1 MSEPEP
7 RRSFRA
13 TKGQH
18 TKAFDEL
25 GNGPEMKNKR
35 QTKKGGKKSS
45 QKEEAQDEDEEVI
58 RCICGATTQD
68 DDDANEPWI
77 ACDKCGAWQ
86 HNVCVGMS
94 VFTEDLTKDYFCEQ
108 CAPDDHKET
117 LEAIAKGEK
126 PWDER
131 RRKYE
136 DDKKRKK
143 GKKGKGKRISDTQ
156 GREKDR
162 SSPDNASTTNKH
174 SKLSP
179 TPDIKKED
187 FSQDVQAASSK
198 GKRKSQDHLQGPPP
212 KIQKTTEAPAVPLPV
227 YPPYTPPEDLPA
239 TLSELEPVRQQK
251 AKALLKSLDVAIEQA
266 ERKELYT
273 VPTQTNK
280 RTVTERLAIEIER
293 AFNDAHG
300 SNVGAAAQ
308 LRTLVFNLK
317 GNVDLS
323 AQLFNRTLPPPSFVI
338 MTGEELANKEL
349 QKENAELKA
358 RAEKQSILMQPEG
371 PRMRRTHKGEEVVEG
386 ESYTTVTEEAPSALR
401 REGSDAMEVDSDPP
415 ASAKNK
421 STVAGTPLRVDTK
434 AAASGSSKQQ
444 QNFDIGK
451 VFNSVRSP
459 SASHQRKQSMQV
471 PSAGPIEDADVDRLL
486 KDSTESPPYS
496 PTQNVI
502 DPDEIWNG
510 PLVMTNIADVSVSAK
525 HVGGADLKTAK
536 NIEWTELIPAVL
548 TVAGRI
554 PEEKAVPYLCAM
566 RYNNQIDLVFI
577 SLTPSNAGDDI
588 AKKQFTDVIKYF
600 QSKKRYGVVGDKK
613 LGNVRDTYL
622 IPIAEGDGDLPEPLQ
637 NIDDHKIPAK
647 RTEAM
652 LLMVFVFRDE
662 KQAQIPLEQQKL
674 ELQQQGASPAAS
686 DQSTPAPQRHHSIA
700 TPGFSP
706 ATPHAPQGPGQGF
719 GSAGGIHSTP
729 TPLQYNQTPVP
740 PPSIPGQQG
749 QFQQHQQQQ
758 QQTQQLPQ
766 QQQHQAP
773 PPPPPQ
779 QQQQHIQHR
788 PQQPHTGQPAAA
800 AAAAAAAHD
809 PNAAAMR
816 AAQAEGE
823 RKARQV
829 LGPLFASAT
838 VTFLLPHAAR
848 MKEGEWNAVKRC
860 LERDPRARDDL
871 PLLSKLLTEEGNN
884 ARQAGQQQQQA
895 QQQQGGVQKSMGAP
909 GRQASPAGPRP
920 IAQQQ
925 QQTHAVQARQQQSQQ
940 PLQKSPPP
948 TQQQQQQQ
956 QQPQQQAQLSA
967 QAVQA
972 GSVPAPA
979 VATARPALHAQSTV
993 PTPAPAQATG
1003 PPPQQQQEQSAPA
1016 VASPKSS

>member
-1 MSEPEP
+1 MSDPEP

-18 TKAFDEL
+18 TKAFEEL
-25 GNGPEMKNKR
+25 GNGPDMKNKR
-35 QTKKGGKKSS
+35 QSKKGGKKSS

-58 RCICGATTQD
+58 RCICGATTQE

-126 PWDER
+126 PWVER
-131 RRKYE
+131 RQKYE
-136 DDKKRKK
+136 DDKKKKK

-156 GREKDR
+156 GKEKDR
-162 SSPDNASTTNKH
+162 LSPDNASSTNKN
-174 SKLSP
+174 KLSP

-187 FSQDVQAASSK
+187 ISQDALAASSK
-198 GKRKSQDHLQGPPP
+198 GKRKSRDHSQGPQS
-212 KIQKTTEAPAVPLPV
+212 KIQKTTETPAAPTPT
-227 YPPYTPPEDLPA
+227 YPAYTPPDDLPA
-239 TLSELEPVRQQK
+239 TIAELEAVRQQK

-266 ERKELYT
+266 ERKGLYA
-273 VPTQTNK
+273 VPADTTK
-280 RTVTERLAIEIER
+280 KAVTERLAIEIER
-293 AFNDAHG
+293 AFHDAHG
-300 SNVGAAAQ
+300 TNSGAAAQ

-358 RAEKQSILMQPEG
+358 RAEKQSILIQQDG
-371 PRMRRTHKGEEVVEG
+371 PRMRRTHKGDEVVEG
-386 ESYTTVTEEAPSALR
+386 DAYTAVTEEAPSALR
-401 REGSDAMEVDSDPP
+401 RADAMDVDTDEAAPKEK
-415 ASAKNK
+415 SAA
-421 STVAGTPLRVDTK
+421 AGAPLRVDTK
-434 AAASGSSKQQ
+434 AAAGSNKQ

-459 SASHQRKQSMQV
+459 SATHQRRQSAQV
-471 PSAGPIEDADVDRLL
+471 PSAGPGEDADVDRLL
-486 KDSTESPPYS
+486 KDGTESPPYS
-496 PTQNVI
+496 PTQNVV
-502 DPDEIWNG
+502 DPDVIWSG

-525 HVGGADLKTAK
+525 HVGGADLKKAK

-554 PEEKAVPYLCAM
+554 PEDKAVPYLCAM
-566 RYNNQIDLVFI
+566 RYNNQIDLIFT
-577 SLTPSNAGDDI
+577 SLSPSNAGDEI

-622 IPIAEGDGDLPEPLQ
+622 IPISEGDGPLPEPLQ
-637 NIDDHKIPAK
+637 NIDDHKIPVK
-647 RTEAM
+647 RSEPM

-674 ELQQQGASPAAS
+674 ELQGASPTTS
-686 DQSTPAPQRHHSIA
+686 DQSTPVPHRHSVA
-700 TPGFSP
+700 TPGYSP
-706 ATPHAPQGPGQGF
+706 ATPHAPQAPG
-719 GSAGGIHSTP
+719 GGIHP
-729 TPLQYNQTPVP
+729 TPPPQYSQTPVP
-740 PPSIPGQQG
+740 PPSIPGQPS
-749 QFQQHQQQQ
+749 QH
-758 QQTQQLPQ
+758 
-766 QQQHQAP
+766 AP
-773 PPPPPQ
+773 PRPPQ
-779 QQQQHIQHR
+779 
-788 PQQPHTGQPAAA
+788 PHPSQATAP
-800 AAAAAAAHD
+800 HD

-884 ARQAGQQQQQA
+884 ARQAGQQQQQ
-895 QQQQGGVQKSMGAP
+895 QQQQGAAPGGVQKTMAAA
-909 GRQASPAGPRP
+909 GRQPSPAGPRP
-920 IAQQQ
+920 TPQQHQQAHAMQGKQQQ
-925 QQTHAVQARQQQSQQ
+925 HPHQPVLPQTQQQQQSQQ
-940 PLQKSPPP
+940 TQQSATGMTSGPAAAAAARAPQSQPAAVPASAPAPSPLTQSQP
-948 TQQQQQQQ
+948 QQQQQQAA
-956 QQPQQQAQLSA
+956 AQK
-967 QAVQA
+967 Q
-972 GSVPAPA
+972 
-979 VATARPALHAQSTV
+979 
-993 PTPAPAQATG
+993 
-1003 PPPQQQQEQSAPA
+1003 
-1016 VASPKSS
+1016 